1 MLVMGKIKLIKDF
14 QDWKQ
19 MVQDSGDKMKEYGMT
34 FVFAGVQ
41 ANDPTILH
49 TVINFESME
58 HLKKFQSD
66 EELTKRRA
74 EVVDVESGE
83 MTPIADTAFTNF
95 PQPLTLGGN

>member
-14 QDWKQ
+14 QEWKN
-19 MVQDSGDKMKEYGMT
+19 MLKDSGDKMKEYGMT
-34 FVFAGVQ
+34 FIFAGVQ

-83 MTPIADTAFTNF
+83 MTPIADTTFTNF
-95 PQPLTLGGN
+95 PETMLIEI

>member
-14 QDWKQ
+14 QEWKN
-19 MVQDSGDKMKEYGMT
+19 MLKDSGDKMKEYGMT
-34 FVFAGVQ
+34 FIFAGVQ

-95 PQPLTLGGN
+95 PETMLIEI

>member
-1 MLVMGKIKLIKDF
+1 MLVMGKIKLIKNF
-14 QDWKQ
+14 QDWKK

-41 ANDPTILH
+41 ANDPTILY
-49 TVINFESME
+49 TVIHFDSMKNF
-58 HLKKFQSD
+58 KKFQSD

-95 PQPLTLGGN
+95 PETILIEM